1 MAEHRTEESAVEVGG
16 PAPSLLSLCL
26 DAVAARLTR
35 DRAGAGAGAGRTGWP
50 GGCGRGGRGGFAEDG
65 GGEADDD
72 HLGPEQV
79 AEALPWE
86 LVDLLAS
93 RLPPAA
99 LESLHHAAHARCC
112 SSADTTAGLGGQDG
126 HRRGI
131 KRSRCEDFN
140 TAWQSLFKLRW
151 PLGVKPGHDSVVT
164 VDWQQQYWEKHL
176 QECLDEATESALL
189 PSFRGGIGELSISAK
204 IMNSIYHCED
214 ISQQKSRLTYQFSRF
229 GCYARCLRLQGVL
242 CTAETYVDGVCLL
255 LSCHVETLLS
265 LEFIHCQL
273 YPAVME
279 KICVA
284 VLQKGSQSHGIKQ
297 LRIISSPICETRPLT
312 ISAGLLNFLS
322 SAKSLHLLS
331 LHDSKMQPSFAQM
344 LIHTLLESSCG
355 LQTLEISDNNIPGWL
370 SKMNRSSTSSSLALK
385 SDISLNSLSILNLRN
400 NNLQKD
406 DVADLH
412 KILIK
417 LPNLR
422 DLDIS
427 CNPIMDEGIRSLFPF
442 ISWAI
447 EKENPLLRLNVENCD
462 LSSIGVSKLLEC
474 LTSVKQPL
482 DMLSLADNPLGS
494 SVAPALAKF
503 LGSHVRDLNV
513 EDIDLMTIG
522 FQKLEEALPME
533 VALSHI
539 NISKNRGG
547 IGAAYFVSRLILQA
561 PNLVSVNAAANILPP
576 ESLEVICNALKQ
588 RTCNLDR
595 VDLTGNFRLSD
606 TIFPGFLEFK
616 KHGKPILVLPSN
628 LGTYA
633 PYDDDP

>member
-1 MAEHRTEESAVEVGG
+1 MFLRIIAE
-16 PAPSLLSLCL
+16 
-26 DAVAARLTR
+26 
-35 DRAGAGAGAGRTGWP
+35 
-50 GGCGRGGRGGFAEDG
+50 
-65 GGEADDD
+65 
-72 HLGPEQV
+72 PE
-79 AEALPWE
+79 
-86 LVDLLAS
+86 
-93 RLPPAA
+93 
-99 LESLHHAAHARCC
+99 
-112 SSADTTAGLGGQDG
+112 
-126 HRRGI
+126 
-131 KRSRCEDFN
+131 
-140 TAWQSLFKLRW
+140 
-151 PLGVKPGHDSVVT
+151 
-164 VDWQQQYWEKHL
+164 
-176 QECLDEATESALL
+176 
-189 PSFRGGIGELSISAK
+189 
-204 IMNSIYHCED
+204 
-214 ISQQKSRLTYQFSRF
+214 
-229 GCYARCLRLQGVL
+229 
-242 CTAETYVDGVCLL
+242 VDGVCLL